1 VCVRVIRWVCECA
14 CECVLVFVY
23 VEEEVVVAVQN
34 PRLFAPFNNSE
45 SYKFTP
51 R

>member
-1 VCVRVIRWVCECA
+1 LCVFVRVGGR
-14 CECVLVFVY
+14 
-23 VEEEVVVAVQN
+23 VVAVQN
-34 PRLFAPFNNSE
+34 PRLFALSNISE